1 MVMPS
6 PKRYIAHIDLDCFF
20 VSVERIKDPSLNGK
34 PVVVGGTPTGRGVV
48 ASASYE
54 ARAFGV
60 RSAMPAATALR
71 LCPHLVFVRGH
82 FGDYTKYSNRLYNR
96 IMELAPVVERASIDE
111 MYFDLTGC
119 EVLYNNDLPGF
130 IKKLQKIVWD
140 ELRLPCTISL
150 ASNKVMAKIAA
161 QTVKPAGI
169 IYVPHGTEREFLAPL
184 PVDAIPGVGK
194 KTGEVL
200 RKKGIHLVSD
210 LQKAPREKLERIL
223 GKHGVW
229 IHEVANGFGPDE
241 LSTEHERKS
250 IGNEETFAK
259 DIADRNDLQTI
270 ILSLTSEVCSSLR
283 YRHLKGRTFTLKLRY
298 SDFQTIT
305 RATTIEPTDDD
316 GIVFK
321 TMKELFETSYTRR
334 LPLRLLGIRASHL
347 VEEGQIELQLFP
359 EDQKRS
365 SMLNA
370 VDKIRKKFGDD
381 VIHVGR
387 Q

>member
-1 MVMPS
+1 MPS
-6 PKRYIAHIDLDCFF
+6 PKRYIAHLDLDCFF
-20 VSVERIKDPSLNGK
+20 VSVERIKDPSLIGK

-60 RSAMPAATALR
+60 RSAMPAAMALR
-71 LCPHLVFVRGH
+71 LCPQLIIVRGRY
-82 FGDYTKYSNRLYNR
+82 GDYTKYSNKLYQR
-96 IMELAPVVERASIDE
+96 ILELAPLVERASIDE

-130 IKKLQKIVWD
+130 IKRLQRIVWD
-140 ELRLPCTISL
+140 EFHLPCTIAL
-150 ASNKVMAKIAA
+150 ASNKVTAKIAA
-161 QTVKPAGI
+161 QTVKPAGV
-169 IYVPHGTEREFLAPL
+169 IYVPHGTEQEFLAPL
-184 PVDAIPGVGK
+184 PVDTIPGVGK
-194 KTGEVL
+194 KTGEIL
-200 RKKGIHLVSD
+200 RKKGFHLVSD
-210 LQKAPREKLERIL
+210 LQKSSREKIERIL

-250 IGNEETFAK
+250 IGNEQTFSK
-259 DIADRNDLQTI
+259 DIADMNELQKI
-270 ILSLTSEVCSSLR
+270 ILSLTEEVCSSLR

-305 RATTIEPTDDD
+305 RATTIEPADDD
-316 GIVFK
+316 SIVFK
-321 TMKELFETSYTRR
+321 TMKELLEAAYTRH
-334 LPLRLLGIRASHL
+334 LPLRLLGVRASHL
-347 VEEGQIELQLFP
+347 VEEEQLELQLFP
-359 EDQKRS
+359 EDQKRA

>member
-1 MVMPS
+1 MTS
-6 PKRYIAHIDLDCFF
+6 SKHYIAHLDLDCFF

-60 RSAMPAATALR
+60 RSAMPTATALR
-71 LCPHLVFVRGH
+71 LCPHLVIVRGRY
-82 FGDYTKYSNRLYNR
+82 GDYTKYSNRLYQR
-96 IMELAPVVERASIDE
+96 ILELAPIVERASIDE

-119 EVLYNNDLPGF
+119 EVLYHNDLPGF
-130 IKKLQKIVWD
+130 IKKLQRIVWD
-140 ELRLPCTISL
+140 EFQLPCTIAL
-150 ASNKVMAKIAA
+150 ASNKVIAKIAA
-161 QTVKPAGI
+161 QTVKPAGT
-169 IYVPHGTEREFLAPL
+169 IYVPHGTEQDFLAPL

-200 RKKGIHLVSD
+200 RRKGFQRIAD
-210 LQKAPREKLERIL
+210 LQKVPREKLQHIL
-223 GKHGVW
+223 GKHGIW
-229 IHEVANGFGPDE
+229 IHEVAHGLGSDE

-250 IGNEETFAK
+250 IGNEQTFAN
-259 DIADRNDLQTI
+259 DIADKDELLKI
-270 ILSLTSEVCSSLR
+270 IFALTEEVCSSLR

-316 GIVFK
+316 SIVFR
-321 TMKELFETSYTRR
+321 TMKELLDTSYTRH
-334 LPLRLLGIRASHL
+334 LPLRLLGVRASHL
-347 VEEGQIELQLFP
+347 IEEEQLELKLFP
-359 EDQKRS
+359 GDEKRS
-365 SMLNA
+365 NMLSA

-381 VIHVGR
+381 VIHVGGE
-387 Q
+387 

>member
-1 MVMPS
+1 MPS
-6 PKRYIAHIDLDCFF
+6 PKRYIAHLDLDCFF

-71 LCPHLVFVRGH
+71 LCPHLILVRGRY
-82 FGDYTKYSNRLYNR
+82 GDYTKYSNKLYQR

-140 ELRLPCTISL
+140 EFQLPCTIAL
-150 ASNKVMAKIAA
+150 ASNKVVAKIAA

-169 IYVPHGTEREFLAPL
+169 IYVPHGNEEEFLAPL

-200 RKKGIHLVSD
+200 RKKGFELVSD
-210 LQKAPREKLERIL
+210 LQKASREKLERIL

-229 IHEVANGFGPDE
+229 IHEVAHGVGRDE
-241 LSTEHERKS
+241 LSTDHERKS
-250 IGNEETFAK
+250 IGNEQTFAK
-259 DIADRNDLQTI
+259 DIAEKDELLRI
-270 ILSLTSEVCSSLR
+270 VLSLSGEVCSSLR

-316 GIVFK
+316 TIVFK
-321 TMKELFETSYTRR
+321 TMKQLLETSYTRR
-334 LPLRLLGIRASHL
+334 LPLRLLGVRASHL
-347 VEEGQIELQLFP
+347 LEEGQIELPLFP
-359 EDQKRS
+359 EDQKRTN
-365 SMLNA
+365 MLSA

>member
-1 MVMPS
+1 MAMPS
-6 PKRYIAHIDLDCFF
+6 PKRYIAHLDLDCFF

-60 RSAMPAATALR
+60 RSAMPTATAVR
-71 LCPHLVFVRGH
+71 LCPNLVIVRGRY
-82 FGDYTKYSNRLYNR
+82 GDYTKYSNKLYQR
-96 IMELAPVVERASIDE
+96 ILELAPLVERASIDE

-119 EVLYNNDLPGF
+119 EVLYKNDLPGF
-130 IKKLQKIVWD
+130 IKKIQKIVWD
-140 ELRLPCTISL
+140 EFHLPCTISL
-150 ASNKVMAKIAA
+150 ASNKVTAKIAA
-161 QTVKPAGI
+161 QTVKPAGT
-169 IYVPHGTEREFLAPL
+169 IYVPHGTEQEFLAPL

-200 RKKGIHLVSD
+200 RKKGFHLVSD
-210 LQKAPREKLERIL
+210 LQKTSREKVERIL

-229 IHEVANGFGPDE
+229 IHDVAHGYGPDE
-241 LSTEHERKS
+241 LSTDHERKS
-250 IGNEETFAK
+250 IGNEETFSI
-259 DIADRNDLQTI
+259 DIADKNELQRI
-270 ILSLTSEVCSSLR
+270 ILSLTEEVCSSLR

-316 GIVFK
+316 SIVFK
-321 TMKELFETSYTRR
+321 TMKELLETSYKRH
-334 LPLRLLGIRASHL
+334 LPLRLLGVRASHL
-347 VEEGQIELQLFP
+347 VAEEQLELKLFP
-359 EDQKRS
+359 EDQKRTD
-365 SMLNA
+365 MLSA

>member
-1 MVMPS
+1 MTS
-6 PKRYIAHIDLDCFF
+6 QKRYIAHLDLDCFF
-20 VSVERIKDPSLNGK
+20 VSVERIKDPTLVGK
-34 PVVVGGTPTGRGVV
+34 PVAVGGTPTGRGVV

-60 RSAMPAATALR
+60 RSAMPTATALK
-71 LCPHLVFVRGH
+71 LCPHLVTVRGQY
-82 FGDYTKYSNRLYNR
+82 GDYTKYSNALYQR
-96 IMELAPVVERASIDE
+96 VMEIAPIVERASIDE

-119 EVLYNNDLPGF
+119 EVLYNHDLPGF
-130 IKKLQKIVWD
+130 VKKLQKIVWD
-140 ELRLPCTISL
+140 EFQLPCTIAL
-150 ASNKVMAKIAA
+150 ASNKVVAKIAA
-161 QTVKPAGI
+161 QTVKPAGTI
-169 IYVPHGTEREFLAPL
+169 FVPHCTEQEFLAPL
-184 PVDAIPGVGK
+184 SVDAIPGVGK

-200 RKKGIHLVSD
+200 RKKGFHLVSD
-210 LQKAPREKLERIL
+210 LQKTSREKLERIL
-223 GKHGVW
+223 GKHGIW
-229 IHEVANGFGPDE
+229 IHEVAMGCGPDE

-250 IGNEETFAK
+250 IGNEETFSK
-259 DIADRNDLQTI
+259 DIADKNELQRI
-270 ILSLTSEVCSSLR
+270 VLSLTEEVCSSLR

-321 TMKELFETSYTRR
+321 TMKELLETSYTRH
-334 LPLRLLGIRASHL
+334 LPLRLLGVRASHL
-347 VEEGQIELQLFP
+347 VEEEQLELKLFP
-359 EDQKRS
+359 EDQKRT

-370 VDKIRKKFGDD
+370 VDKIRKKYGDD

>member
-1 MVMPS
+1 MIMPS
-6 PKRYIAHIDLDCFF
+6 PKRYIAHLDLDCFF

-34 PVVVGGTPTGRGVV
+34 PVAVGGSPTGRGVV

-60 RSAMPAATALR
+60 RSAMPTATALR
-71 LCPHLVFVRGH
+71 LCPHLVIVRGRY
-82 FGDYTKYSNRLYNR
+82 GDYTKYSNKLYQR
-96 IMELAPVVERASIDE
+96 IIELAPIVERASIDE

-130 IKKLQKIVWD
+130 IKRLQRIVWD
-140 ELRLPCTISL
+140 EFQLPCTISL
-150 ASNKVMAKIAA
+150 ASNKVTAKIAA
-161 QTVKPAGI
+161 QTVKPAGV
-169 IYVPHGTEREFLAPL
+169 IYVPHGTEQEFLAPL

-200 RKKGIHLVSD
+200 RKKGFHVVSD
-210 LQKAPREKLERIL
+210 LQKTSLEKLERIL
-223 GKHGVW
+223 GKHGIW

-241 LSTEHERKS
+241 LSTEHDRKS

-259 DIADRNDLQTI
+259 DIADKNDLQKI
-270 ILSLTSEVCSSLR
+270 VLSLTEEVCSSLR
-283 YRHLKGRTFTLKLRY
+283 FRHLKGRTFTLKLRY

-316 GIVFK
+316 TIVFK
-321 TMKELFETSYTRR
+321 TMMELLEISYTRH

-347 VEEGQIELQLFP
+347 VEEKQLELQLFP
-359 EDQKRS
+359 EDQKRA

-370 VDKIRKKFGDD
+370 VDKIRKKYGDD

>member
-1 MVMPS
+1 MTL
-6 PKRYIAHIDLDCFF
+6 PKHYIAHLDLDCFF

-71 LCPHLVFVRGH
+71 LCPPLVIVRGRY
-82 FGDYTKYSNRLYNR
+82 GDYTKYSNRLYQR
-96 IMELAPVVERASIDE
+96 ILELAPIVERASIDE

-119 EVLYNNDLPGF
+119 EVLYHNDLPGF

-140 ELRLPCTISL
+140 EFHLPCTIAL
-150 ASNKVMAKIAA
+150 ASNKVIAKIAT
-161 QTVKPAGI
+161 QTVKPAGT
-169 IYVPHGTEREFLAPL
+169 IYVQHGTEQAFLAPL
-184 PVDAIPGVGK
+184 PIDAIPGVGK

-200 RKKGIHLVSD
+200 RRKGFQHISD
-210 LQKAPREKLERIL
+210 LQKVSREKLERIL
-223 GKHGVW
+223 GKHGIW
-229 IHEVANGFGPDE
+229 IHEVAHGFGSNE

-250 IGNEETFAK
+250 IGNEETFSS
-259 DIADRNDLQTI
+259 DIANKDELHKI
-270 ILSLTSEVCSSLR
+270 IFSLTEEVCSSLR
-283 YRHLKGRTFTLKLRY
+283 YRHLKGRTFTLKIRY

-316 GIVFK
+316 SIVFR
-321 TMKELFETSYTRR
+321 TMKELLDTSYTRH
-334 LPLRLLGIRASHL
+334 LPLRLLGVRASHL
-347 VEEGQIELQLFP
+347 IEEEQLELKLFP
-359 EDQKRS
+359 GDEKRS
-365 SMLNA
+365 NMLSA

-381 VIHVGR
+381 VIHVGGE
-387 Q
+387 

>member
-1 MVMPS
+1 MLS
-6 PKRYIAHIDLDCFF
+6 PKRYIAHLDLDCFF

-60 RSAMPAATALR
+60 RSAMPTATALR
-71 LCPHLVFVRGH
+71 LCPHLVIIRGRY
-82 FGDYTKYSNRLYNR
+82 GDYTKYSNRLYQR
-96 IMELAPVVERASIDE
+96 IIELAPVVERASIDE

-119 EVLYNNDLPGF
+119 EVMYNNDLPGF
-130 IKKLQKIVWD
+130 IKRLQRIVWD
-140 ELRLPCTISL
+140 EFQLPCTISL
-150 ASNKVMAKIAA
+150 ASNKVTAKIAA
-161 QTVKPAGI
+161 QTVKPAGV
-169 IYVPHGTEREFLAPL
+169 IYVPHGTEQEFLAPL
-184 PVDAIPGVGK
+184 PVDVIPGVGK

-200 RKKGIHLVSD
+200 RKKGFHVVSD
-210 LQKAPREKLERIL
+210 LQRTSLEKLERIL
-223 GKHGVW
+223 GNHGIW

-241 LSTEHERKS
+241 LSTKHERKS
-250 IGNEETFAK
+250 IGNEETFAN
-259 DIADRNDLQTI
+259 DIADKNELQKI
-270 ILSLTSEVCSSLR
+270 ALSLTEEVCSSLR

-316 GIVFK
+316 SIVFK
-321 TMKELFETSYTRR
+321 TVKELLEISYTRH
-334 LPLRLLGIRASHL
+334 LPLRLLGVRASHL
-347 VEEGQIELQLFP
+347 VDEEQLELQLFT
-359 EDQKRS
+359 EDQKRT

>member
-1 MVMPS
+1 MPS
-6 PKRYIAHIDLDCFF
+6 SKRYIAHLDLDCFF

-34 PVVVGGTPTGRGVV
+34 PVVVGGSPTGRGVV

-71 LCPHLVFVRGH
+71 LCPGLIMVRGKY
-82 FGDYTKYSNRLYNR
+82 GDYTKYSNELYER
-96 IMELAPVVERASIDE
+96 VLELAPIVERASIDE

-140 ELRLPCTISL
+140 EFHLPCTIAL
-150 ASNKVMAKIAA
+150 AANKVISKIAA
-161 QTVKPAGI
+161 QTVKPAGT
-169 IYVPHGTEREFLAPL
+169 IYVPHGTEQEFLAPL

-194 KTGEVL
+194 KTGEIL
-200 RKKGIHLVSD
+200 RKKGFHLIAD
-210 LQKAPREKLERIL
+210 LQKTSREKIERIL
-223 GKHGVW
+223 GKHGIW
-229 IHEVANGFGPDE
+229 IHEVAMGFGPDE

-250 IGNEETFAK
+250 IGNEETFSK
-259 DIADRNDLQTI
+259 DISDKNELQRI
-270 ILSLTSEVCSSLR
+270 ILSLTEEVCSSLR
-283 YRHLKGRTFTLKLRY
+283 FRHLKGRTFTLKLRY

-321 TMKELFETSYTRR
+321 TMKELLEDSYTRR
-334 LPLRLLGIRASHL
+334 LPLRLLGVRASHL
-347 VEEGQIELQLFP
+347 VDVEQIELQLFP

-365 SMLNA
+365 SMLSA

>member
-1 MVMPS
+1 MAMPS
-6 PKRYIAHIDLDCFF
+6 PKRYIAHLDLDCFF

-60 RSAMPAATALR
+60 RSAMPTAAALR
-71 LCPHLVFVRGH
+71 LCPHLIVVRGRY
-82 FGDYTKYSNRLYNR
+82 GDYTKFSNRLYQR
-96 IMELAPVVERASIDE
+96 ILELAPLVERASIDE

-130 IKKLQKIVWD
+130 IKRLQKIVW
-140 ELRLPCTISL
+140 EEFHLPCTISL
-150 ASNKVMAKIAA
+150 ASNKVTAKIAA

-169 IYVPHGTEREFLAPL
+169 IYVPHGSEQEFLAPL
-184 PVDAIPGVGK
+184 SVDAIPGVGK
-194 KTGEVL
+194 KTGEIL
-200 RKKGIHLVSD
+200 RKKGFHLVSD
-210 LQKAPREKLERIL
+210 LQKTPREKMERIL
-223 GKHGVW
+223 GKHGIW
-229 IHEVANGFGPDE
+229 IHEVAHGYGPDE

-259 DIADRNDLQTI
+259 DIADKSELQGI
-270 ILSLTSEVCSSLR
+270 ILSLTGEVCSSLR
-283 YRHLKGRTFTLKLRY
+283 YRRLKGRTFTLKLRY

-316 GIVFK
+316 GIIFK
-321 TMKELFETSYTRR
+321 TMKELLETSYTRR
-334 LPLRLLGIRASHL
+334 LPLRLLGVRASHL
-347 VEEGQIELQLFP
+347 VEEEQLELRLFP
-359 EDQKRS
+359 EDEKRT